1 MKIPSSVFLIIVF
14 FQLSL
19 SSFARQSDNDSEFN
33 SSALNRIRL
42 LFYEA
47 VEDEDKLNELESI
60 VQSKF
65 LGNSKNYNPIILA
78 YLGGIEALKGK
89 HAFNPFSKLSHVIS
103 SLDILEKAI
112 DRDGNNLEIRFIR
125 FSILHHLPGILGY
138 GKEREDDIREI
149 CYQLSKKDYARYDP
163 KLQKNV
169 IEFMLESER
178 LDKTQILQ
186 LKKLAV
192 ALASND

>member
-1 MKIPSSVFLIIVF
+1 MKILLSAFFIAAF

-19 SSFARQSDNDSEFN
+19 NTFAKQSDYNSDIDSLT
-33 SSALNRIRL
+33 LNHIRL

-47 VEDEDKLNELESI
+47 IEDEDKLTELES
-60 VQSKF
+60 F
-65 LGNSKNYNPIILA
+65 LQKEFSHNSKNYKPIILA
-78 YLGGIEALKGK
+78 YLGAIEALKGK

-103 SLDILEKAI
+103 SLDILEKAV
-112 DRDGNNLEIRFIR
+112 DRDLHNLEIRFIR

-138 GKEREDDIREI
+138 GKERKDDIVEI
-149 CYQLSKKDYARYDP
+149 CYQLSLKDYARYDP

-169 IEFMLESER
+169 IDFMLETER
-178 LDKTQILQ
+178 LSDSQILQ

-192 ALASND
+192 ALASNE